1 MSLREELER
10 RNAGLP
16 PRCMVISDNTPTL
29 TVHLA
34 NGDSWAGPWSR
45 FIRCWHRGEVL
56 SLLFAD
62 DEVVVHG
69 QNLASVFKD
78 AAQMKIEL
86 LRTMPANY
94 RQVVEARETFIR
106 EIEVRPVKL

>member
-16 PRCMVISDNTPTL
+16 PRCAVISENTPTL
-29 TVHLA
+29 IVQLA
-34 NGDSWAGPWSR
+34 NGESWAGAWSR
-45 FIRCWHRGEVL
+45 FIRCWHRGEEL

-62 DEVVVHG
+62 DEIVVRG

-78 AAQMKIEL
+78 AAQMRIEL
-86 LRTMPANY
+86 LRTIPITYQPAAD
-94 RQVVEARETFIR
+94 ARESFIR
-106 EIEVRPVKL
+106 EIEVRPVKS